1 MSYTTLADRL
11 NKVLE
16 ERRRVSSGR
25 SGLIPAEGHEE
36 EHERLTQEAEEIRR
50 QMRRARYG
58 TEE

>member
-1 MSYTTLADRL
+1 MSYTELAGRL

-16 ERRRVSSGR
+16 DRRMVSSGQ

>member
-16 ERRRVSSGR
+16 DRRRVSRGR

-36 EHERLTQEAEEIRR
+36 EHERLTQEAEEIRKQR
-50 QMRRARYG
+50 RRARYG
-58 TEE
+58 AEE